1 MKISILTLVAAGLM
15 SLASVASSAEL
26 VEVALKDKLDT
37 TTNEYCFD
45 IMGGGQNVD
54 PSRGLQAHTCYSYRG
69 ELGVDQAVTMAD
81 LENGQ
86 FNITDFDV
94 CVTMSSLEEG
104 AAVALS
110 ACDDSDLQQFDFDF
124 AAAGPITPV
133 SAPDM
138 CVTIGDETSYG
149 MAVRHQIRT
158 LSLEK
163 CSDDLADRQN
173 WFTRDQEA
181 YNASIEE

>member
-1 MKISILTLVAAGLM
+1 MKIGLLTLVAAGLM
-15 SLASVASSAEL
+15 SFAGFASAEK
-26 VEVALKDKLDT
+26 VEIALTDKLDT

-69 ELGVDQAVTMAD
+69 ELGPDQAVATAD

-86 FNITDFDV
+86 FNISDFDV

-104 AAVALS
+104 ASVALT
-110 ACDDSDLQQFDFDF
+110 ACDGSELQQFDFDF
-124 AAAGPITPV
+124 AASSHISPV
-133 SAPDM
+133 SAPNM

-158 LSLEK
+158 LSLET
-163 CSDDLADRQN
+163 CSDELASRQN
-173 WFTRDQEA
+173 WFTRDQET

>member
-1 MKISILTLVAAGLM
+1 MSFAGL
-15 SLASVASSAEL
+15 ASAET

-54 PSRGLQAHTCYSYRG
+54 PSRGLQAHTCYSYQGR
-69 ELGVDQAVTMAD
+69 LGADQAVTVAD
-81 LENGQ
+81 LSNGQ
-86 FNITDFDV
+86 FNIVGFDV
-94 CVTMSSLEEG
+94 CVTLESLEEG
-104 AAVALS
+104 AAVQLTE
-110 ACDDSDLQQFDFDF
+110 CGDNELQQFDFDF
-124 AAAGPITPV
+124 ADAGEISPLA
-133 SAPDM
+133 APDM

-163 CSDDLADRQN
+163 CTDDLAARQQ
-173 WFTRDQEA
+173 WFTRDQET
-181 YNASIEE
+181 YNASIEK

>member
-1 MKISILTLVAAGLM
+1 M
-15 SLASVASSAEL
+15 SFTGFASAET
-26 VEVALKDKLDT
+26 VEVALKGKLDT

-54 PSRGLQAHTCYSYRG
+54 PSRGLQAHTCYSYQG
-69 ELGVDQAVTMAD
+69 KLGADQAVTVVD

-86 FNITDFDV
+86 FNIVGYDV

-104 AAVALS
+104 ASVAL
-110 ACDDSDLQQFDFDF
+110 AECTDNELQQFEFDF
-124 AAAGPITPV
+124 ADAGQINPL

-163 CSDDLADRQN
+163 CTDGLAERQV
-173 WFTRDQEA
+173 WFTRDQET
-181 YNASIEE
+181 YNASIEK